1 MQIRILKQ
9 FLKSTELQIIE
20 EIYDFSDL
28 LLLYT
33 YRRKEANFRNTV
45 NKN

>member
-9 FLKSTELQIIE
+9 FLKSTELQI
-20 EIYDFSDL
+20 YDFSDL
-28 LLLYT
+28 LLLCT
-33 YRRKEANFRNTV
+33 YRREQANFRNTV

>member
-1 MQIRILKQ
+1 MTIYVWKPMQIRILKQ

-28 LLLYT
+28 D
-33 YRRKEANFRNTV
+33 
-45 NKN
+45 

>member
-1 MQIRILKQ
+1 MTIYVWKPMQIRILKQ

-28 LLLYT
+28 DWRISATL
-33 YRRKEANFRNTV
+33 
-45 NKN
+45 